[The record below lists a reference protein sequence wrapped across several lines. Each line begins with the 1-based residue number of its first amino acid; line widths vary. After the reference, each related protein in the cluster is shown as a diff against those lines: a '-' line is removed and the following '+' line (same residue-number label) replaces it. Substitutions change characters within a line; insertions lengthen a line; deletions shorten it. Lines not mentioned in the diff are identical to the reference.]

1 MLRKNS
7 KRVDAGTMWE
17 HNPLL
22 KEARLRSRKMKG
34 PYPDTTNCVPE
45 RERHTHDV
53 KFSRSFSRSSTV
65 KENHGYVLITS
76 MLMRQAS
83 NQTS

>member
-1 MLRKNS
+1 
-7 KRVDAGTMWE
+7 
-17 HNPLL
+17 
-22 KEARLRSRKMKG
+22 MKG

-45 RERHTHDV
+45 REHHTHDV
-53 KFSRSFSRSSTV
+53 KFSHSFSRSSTV